1 MENKQIGTAKLCGL
15 IVGPIL
21 GSGIIILPPLSL
33 NIMGKWAIYG
43 WITIMFISFMFAH
56 VFGKLSVMFPGD
68 AGVSN
73 AVEQAFGKG
82 VKQLTS
88 FYLAGAACFGPVA
101 VLLTASDYANVSG
114 NLNEHML
121 SAIFLILSMLLLLR
135 RLTHI
140 GTVSFILTS
149 AAAVIL
155 FTGSMSGLLSA
166 SHSISP
172 AEPFNIQNFGYGL
185 LLLFWTI
192 VGWEIIGNFSNDIK
206 EPEKTMPR
214 AIFISALLIAVISLI
229 VVAALQTKYP
239 QKDISITLL
248 LKPIFGGASAY
259 VTAFLTLSLC
269 ITTYLAFTGAVARLL
284 NALSTDGKLPQWLKK
299 RNTSNAPAA
308 AILAMISIHGTA
320 LIMVSNGWLNVEKLV
335 SIANGFFL
343 ANALT
348 GILAGVK
355 LFKNRNEKYLS
366 LFLAGI
372 LCIIML
378 FSSIYVISTIIIM
391 ALVIPRMVSDRQV
404 YKSA

>member
-1 MENKQIGTAKLCGL
+1 MMDNKKIGTAKLCGL

-21 GSGIIILPPLSL
+21 GSGIIILPPISL
-33 NIMGKWAIYG
+33 NIMGEWAIYG
-43 WITIMFISFMFAH
+43 WITIMCISFMFAH

-114 NLNEHML
+114 TLNEHL
-121 SAIFLILSMLLLLR
+121 LAAGFLILSMFLLLR

-155 FTGSMSGLLSA
+155 FIGSASGLSDGGLSL
-166 SHSISP
+166 SP
-172 AEPFNIQNFGYGL
+172 TEPFSVQSFGYGL

-206 EPEKTMPR
+206 DPERTMPR
-214 AIFISALLIAVISLI
+214 AIFISVLLIAGISLI
-229 VVAALQTKYP
+229 VVAALQTRYP
-239 QKDISITLL
+239 QQDISITLL
-248 LKPIFGGASAY
+248 LKPIFGGTAPY

-284 NALSTDGKLPQWLKK
+284 NALSTDGKLPRWLKI

-308 AILAMISIHGTA
+308 GIYVMISIHALA
-320 LIMVSNGWLNVEKLV
+320 LIMVSGGWLNVEKLV
-335 SIANGFFL
+335 SIADGFFL

-348 GILAGVK
+348 GILAGIK
-355 LFKNRNEKYLS
+355 IFKSKREKWLS
-366 LFLAGI
+366 VFLAVL
-372 LCIIML
+372 LCIILL
-378 FSSIYVISTIIIM
+378 FSNIYVIAVIIIM
-391 ALVIPRMVSDRQV
+391 AFAIPKMVSADR
-404 YKSA
+404 